1 MLLIPVQRANFQG
14 AVPRGLKPMPTHEQA
29 CDWAPDGAGRDQ
41 ADHVRCQSQFLR
53 LRNAEVVNEVIG
65 PGQGGAHA
73 SCQGNRS
80 HHQPGARIQAEG
92 ACHLHPGQVL
102 QHHEPDGQPRQD
114 QQGPST
120 MAQRAGVGTQANG
133 RKEVQQQRV
142 TRFEIE
148 TDDDPRTV
156 VQGEDNQGA
165 GQAAHQGFRD
175 AVSTQD
181 APTRNQALAH
191 EQQQDGERES
201 MEGID
206 RHRAFSLSRQDS
218 AWLAAIHSSLVGSTA
233 TVT

>member
-1 MLLIPVQRANFQG
+1 MLLIAVQRANFQG
-14 AVPRGLKPMPTHEQA
+14 AVPRGLKPMPAHEQA
-29 CDWAPDGAGRDQ
+29 CDRAADGAGRDQ

-73 SCQGNRS
+73 SGQGNRS

-114 QQGPST
+114 QQGPPT

-191 EQQQDGERES
+191 EQQHDGERES

>member
-1 MLLIPVQRANFQG
+1 
-14 AVPRGLKPMPTHEQA
+14 
-29 CDWAPDGAGRDQ
+29 
-41 ADHVRCQSQFLR
+41 
-53 LRNAEVVNEVIG
+53 
-65 PGQGGAHA
+65 
-73 SCQGNRS
+73 
-80 HHQPGARIQAEG
+80 
-92 ACHLHPGQVL
+92 
-102 QHHEPDGQPRQD
+102 
-114 QQGPST
+114 

-181 APTRNQALAH
+181 APTRYQALAH
-191 EQQQDGERES
+191 KQQQNGERES

-206 RHRAFSLSRQDS
+206 LHRTFSLSRQDS

-233 TVT
+233 TMT